1 MTAARAGHCAP
12 ASGPEE
18 AVRPWRRR
26 AIAPPPPHQSQPIRP
41 KPAEPIPAPAHLS
54 QSSRASRTPAHF
66 SQSRRALRTPANG
79 RPGRRGD
86 AVAAAGRYG
95 DGRPSRGSHRAGGGG
110 PRGEEHA
117 GPQAGGRAVYR
128 RPPRRAAAL
137 PGPLIKEKLGQGIT
151 LVVDRYAFSGV
162 AFTSAKEN
170 FSLDWCKQP
179 DVGLPKP
186 DLVVFL
192 QLRLAEA
199 AARSEFGQ
207 ERYEDRAFQEQ
218 VLRRFHQLQGDTSLN
233 WKSLA
238 TSLYLRPMLPQ
249 PGPRDPSQRLC
260 VLRETPSLRA
270 PPDPSMMVDASR
282 SIEEVHQEICTLSK
296 DTIQAAAQR
305 PLGELWK

>member
-249 PGPRDPSQRLC
+249 PGPRDPSQRLR

>member
-233 WKSLA
+233 WKLPPLPWPHAVPLCCPHACDHPISGPLTQSPALA
-238 TSLYLRPMLPQ
+238 H
-249 PGPRDPSQRLC
+249 
-260 VLRETPSLRA
+260 A
-270 PPDPSMMVDASR
+270 R
-282 SIEEVHQEICTLSK
+282 SF
-296 DTIQAAAQR
+296 
-305 PLGELWK
+305 